1 MGYWDGNGGL
11 FRFCLDI
18 LGFEEDIMET
28 ALVSGCTGQI
38 GSYICEKLLAQDFK
52 VYGIKRRSSSLNTQR
67 LDHIF
72 NHPNLHLEYGDITD
86 YSSISNIVSKTQP
99 TIFINCAA
107 QSHVRVSFDIALA
120 THEATGT
127 GVLHCLEA
135 IRVHSPN
142 TKFITMSS
150 SEMFGKTPPPQNE
163 QTPFQPQ
170 SPYACSKLYG
180 YYATINYREAY
191 KLHCSNAI
199 CFNTESPRR
208 GETFATRKITRAA
221 TRIKLGLQDK
231 LYMGNLDAKRDWS
244 HAIDSAD
251 AICKIV
257 MAEQPNDYVIAS
269 GEMHSVREFA
279 EIVFSKLGMDYREYM
294 EFDPIYLRAAE
305 VDALCGDSSKLRNT
319 LGWKPKYT
327 FEMLIDEMIAS
338 DMELA
343 KKEKLLRDNL

>member
-1 MGYWDGNGGL
+1 MQS
-11 FRFCLDI
+11 I
-18 LGFEEDIMET
+18 

-38 GSYICEKLLAQDFK
+38 GSYLCETLLDQDFK
-52 VYGIKRRSSSLNTQR
+52 VYGIKRRSSSLNTER
-67 LDHIF
+67 LNHIF
-72 NHPNLHLEYGDITD
+72 SNPNLHLEYGDITD
-86 YSSISNIVSKTQP
+86 FSSISNLVSKIKP
-99 TIFINCAA
+99 TVFINCAA
-107 QSHVRVSFDIALA
+107 QSHVRVSFDIPLA
-120 THEATGT
+120 THDATGT
-127 GVLHCLEA
+127 SVLNCLEA
-135 IRVHSPN
+135 IRTHSPA
-142 TKFITMSS
+142 TKFATMSS

-163 QTPFQPQ
+163 TTPFQPQ

-231 LYMGNLDAKRDWS
+231 LFLGNLEAKRDWS
-244 HAIDSAD
+244 HAIDSAN
-251 AICKIV
+251 AICKIA
-257 MAEQPNDYVIAS
+257 MANKPDDYVIAS

-279 EIVFSKLGMDYREYM
+279 EIVFSKLGMDYRDYV

-305 VDALCGDSSKLRNT
+305 VDALCGDSSKLRKA
-319 LGWKPKYT
+319 LGWEPRFS
-327 FEMLIDEMIAS
+327 FEMLVDEMIAS

-343 KKEKLLRDNL
+343 KKEKLLKDNQ